1 MKTKNILMMALSL
14 SLVAVITVG
23 GTLAYFTASAKPKQ
37 NVFTT
42 GNVDID
48 LVDQAYPIDGSSW
61 DISEQQTPSGG
72 YEYTNVIPGDII
84 GKKVGV
90 SLKSGSADCYIAI
103 KVELSS
109 TVDGLDMSNIITQ
122 LQTTVVDS
130 NKWQYLYDAQ
140 DANTIVFYSQ
150 TALSAA
156 NESMQLF
163 DRFQVPTTW
172 GNEVVNNRFDMTVSA
187 AAVQVVALDPPA
199 LKTDGTP
206 NDALQELLNAFE
218 GETSGSTEG
227 SDTSEGTEP
236 SGDETVEPE
245 APVTGNE

>member
-23 GTLAYFTASAKPKQ
+23 GTLAYFTASADPKK

-42 GNVDID
+42 GNVDIE
-48 LVDQAYPIDGSSW
+48 LVDEAYPIDGSSW

-72 YEYTNVIPGDII
+72 YEYTNVIPGDTI

-90 SLKSGSADCYIAI
+90 SLKSGSADCYVAI

-109 TVDGLDMSNIITQ
+109 TVDGLDMSNIISQ
-122 LQTTVVDS
+122 LRTTAGNAGWEDNYVADR
-130 NKWQYLYDAQ
+130 DG
-140 DANTIVFYSQ
+140 NTIVFYSQ
-150 TALSAA
+150 TALNADKT
-156 NESMQLF
+156 SMQLF

-172 GNEVVNNRFDMTVSA
+172 GNEVVNKGFDMTVSA

-199 LKTDGTP
+199 LKANGDP
-206 NDALQELLNAFE
+206 NTALQELLNAFE

-227 SDTSEGTEP
+227 SDTSEDTEP